1 MFILIRVVVYAT
13 AFVGLLLVFVPAQ
26 LLTWAD
32 IPRPVNIRAPQI
44 TGLVLAALGGI
55 LVLWTIVALATAG
68 RGRLVVTG
76 PYRYMRHPMY
86 FGAALAIAG
95 AALFYQSPLLLAYA
109 SVFLLFSHFFVVFYE
124 EPALQ
129 RAFGEEYDSYRQQV
143 GRWGPP
149 ASIRRRSGARPK
161 AVGRRP

>member
-1 MFILIRVVVYAT
+1 MFILIRVLVYAT

-26 LLTWAD
+26 LVSWAD
-32 IPRPVNIRAPQI
+32 IPRPVNLRAPQL
-44 TGLVLAALGGI
+44 TGVGLAALGGI
-55 LVLWTIVALATAG
+55 LVVWCIVSLAVAG
-68 RGRLVVTG
+68 KGRLVVTG

-109 SVFLLFSHFFVVFYE
+109 SVFLLFSVFFVVFYE
-124 EPALQ
+124 EPALE
-129 RAFGEEYDSYRQQV
+129 RLFGEEYEAYRRQV

-149 ASIRRRSGARPK
+149 ASIRRPSGARPK

>member
-1 MFILIRVVVYAT
+1 MFILIRVVIYAT

-32 IPRPVNIRAPQI
+32 IPRPVNLRAPQL
-44 TGLVLAALGGI
+44 TGIVLAALGGI
-55 LVLWTIVALATAG
+55 LVVWCIVSLAVAG
-68 RGRLVVTG
+68 KGRLVVTG

-86 FGAALAIAG
+86 FGAVLAIAG

-109 SVFLLFSHFFVVFYE
+109 SVFLLFFHFFVVLYE